1 VPRSWRSCRCRDA
14 HARQRPIR
22 AIGIAL
28 AEEALV
34 SIVTVILVLVLVG
47 VLLWALNTY
56 VPMAAPVRTILNV
69 VVVLLLIIWLLQ
81 GFGLIGHVL
90 DVRMR

>member
-1 VPRSWRSCRCRDA
+1 MPRSWRSCTCREVRYA
-14 HARQRPIR
+14 YFALET
-22 AIGIAL
+22 AGIPL
-28 AEEALV
+28 APWLSV

>member
-1 VPRSWRSCRCRDA
+1 VAFLQAPGRARAYLARCA
-14 HARQRPIR
+14 A
-22 AIGIAL
+22 GIAL
-28 AEEALV
+28 AQEAIV